1 MTSAGFQPVLLVLA
15 LVGAPSA
22 WAQTPLPAGR
32 DARVVYV
39 DFHPEDV
46 ASIEVRRGF
55 VSRIVLEEGERIVS
69 AATGLMADCDNA
81 ASQWCVRADAGTNT
95 IWVKPKAGATRN
107 NLELR
112 TDRRDYSIELKV
124 VSAKAVRNRKGKII
138 RWTDPDPMYRVIYR
152 YPAAAKPPPQ
162 GAATPESPKTS
173 MLATRPTARNWAY
186 SMQVAPA
193 SQDIAP
199 SLAFDD
205 GRFTYFRFA
214 NNRDIPTL
222 YRVTPAGEEER
233 LNFHMDGDLVVV
245 QRTAERFVLRLGKA
259 SVGVWN
265 DAYDPD
271 GVPAIEGT
279 TIEGLRRDVKE
290 GGDDDAR

>member
-1 MTSAGFQPVLLVLA
+1 MTCSPFLRNLVILA
-15 LVGAPSA
+15 LIAAPPA
-22 WAQTPLPAGR
+22 WAQAPVSAGR
-32 DARVVYV
+32 DARVGYI

-46 ASIEVRRGF
+46 ATVEVRRGF
-55 VSRIVLEEGERIVS
+55 VSRIVLEDGERIVS
-69 AATGLMADCDNA
+69 AATGLTADCDNEA
-81 ASQWCVRADAGTNT
+81 AQWCVRADAGSNT
-95 IWVKPKAGATRN
+95 IWVKPKAGASRN
-107 NLELR
+107 NLELH

-152 YPAAAKPPPQ
+152 YPLSTQKPPLIV
-162 GAATPESPKTS
+162 GTS
-173 MLATRPTARNWAY
+173 NAVKSSVLPSRPTARNWAY
-186 SMQVAPA
+186 SMQMAPA

-233 LNFHMDGDLVVV
+233 LNFHVDGDLVVV
-245 QRTAERFVLRLGKA
+245 QRTAERFMLRLGA
-259 SVGVWN
+259 STVGVWN

-271 GVPAIEGT
+271 GMPATEGT
-279 TIEGLRRDVKE
+279 TVEGLRRDVKE